1 MSDYTQNVSFGPKD
15 SLTTGDPNKRI
26 LGTQLDAEFSEIQTA
41 IASKE
46 DESNKGQ
53 ASGYAPLNAS
63 ALLADTYL
71 TTNIP
76 RLNAVATFTAPSA
89 ASANGWTINLNS
101 SNPGILFY
109 DSDAVLDEK
118 VWEIRSTGG
127 QLIISAWTDAFGGQ
141 VTPFSINRTGTT
153 IDTVALAAT
162 TVTVNGVSVNN
173 ASILTAGTL
182 PDGRFPATLPAAS
195 GINLT
200 ALNATNLGSGTI
212 PDARFPATL
221 PAASGV
227 NLTALNATNLGSGS
241 IPNARVPA
249 SNVTQHQAALAINTD
264 QLTTDYADDAS
275 TAFTVGSGD
284 AESIRRFT
292 SSSAVTITLPNSVPS
307 GWAVGDTMIVI
318 RGGTGTITF
327 STAGTI
333 RSPGT
338 STVSVQN
345 GKVAVTL
352 AASGVWELSGNV

>member
-15 SLTTGDPNKRI
+15 SLTTGDPNKRV
-26 LGTQLDAEFSEIQTA
+26 LGTQLDAEFAEIQTA

-76 RLNAVATFTAPSA
+76 RLDTANIFASPQTISGTAPEFRIRETDGATNEQYWLFVYTGGSLSLRAYNDALA
-89 ASANGWTINLNS
+89 ASNTAIA
-101 SNPGILFY
+101 I
-109 DSDAVLDEK
+109 E
-118 VWEIRSTGG
+118 
-127 QLIISAWTDAFGGQ
+127 
-141 VTPFSINRTGTT
+141 RTGTT
-153 IDTVALAAT
+153 IDSIAFTAT
-162 TVTVNGVSVNN
+162 TITINGVSIND
-173 ASILTAGTL
+173 AAHLTAGTL

-200 ALNATNLGSGTI
+200 ALNATNLGSGTV

-241 IPNARVPA
+241 VPDARVPA

-264 QLTTDYADDAS
+264 QLVTDYADDAS
-275 TAFTVGSGD
+275 TSFTVGSGD

-292 SSSAVTITLPNSVPS
+292 SASAVTITLPNSVPS
-307 GWAVGDTMIVI
+307 GWAVGDSILVI
-318 RGGTGTITF
+318 RGGTGTVTF
-327 STAGTI
+327 SSAGTI

-338 STVSVQN
+338 SAISVQN
-345 GKVAVTL
+345 GKACATL
-352 AASGVWELSGNV
+352 AAAGVWELSGNV

>member
-71 TTNIP
+71 TSNIP
-76 RLNAVATFTAPSA
+76 RLNSHTTFTGPALGISGNSA
-89 ASANGWTINLNS
+89 VQFQFRETDGAVNEQYWLFVYDGGSFSLRAYADNLLSANPAIT
-101 SNPGILFY
+101 F
-109 DSDAVLDEK
+109 E
-118 VWEIRSTGG
+118 
-127 QLIISAWTDAFGGQ
+127 
-141 VTPFSINRTGTT
+141 RTGTT
-153 IDTVALAAT
+153 VDSIAFAAT
-162 TVTVNGVSVNN
+162 TVTVNGVSVRD
-173 ASILTAGTL
+173 ASILNVGTL

-241 IPNARVPA
+241 VPDARIPA

-264 QLTTDYADDAS
+264 QLVTDYADDAS
-275 TAFTVGSGD
+275 TSFTVGSGD

-292 SSSAVTITLPNSVPS
+292 SASAVTITLPNSVPS
-307 GWAVGDTMIVI
+307 GWAVGDSILVI
-318 RGGTGTITF
+318 RGGTGTVTF
-327 STAGTI
+327 SSAGTI

-338 STVSVQN
+338 SAISVQN
-345 GKVAVTL
+345 GKACATL

>member
-15 SLTTGDPNKRI
+15 SLTTGDPNKRV

-71 TTNIP
+71 TSNIP
-76 RLNAVATFTAPSA
+76 RLALNNTFTGGLQVLSGASSLLEFVETDA
-89 ASANGWTINLNS
+89 AANNGRWGISANAETFYFNVLN
-101 SNPGILFY
+101 
-109 DSDAVLDEK
+109 DA
-118 VWEIRSTGG
+118 RSAEANW
-127 QLIISAWTDAFGGQ
+127 L
-141 VTPFSINRTGTT
+141 VVNRTAN
-153 IDTVALAAT
+153 TVDSIAFTAT
-162 TVTVNGVSVNN
+162 TFTFNGVSIND
-173 ASILTAGTL
+173 AAHLTAGTL

-241 IPNARVPA
+241 VPDARVPA

-264 QLTTDYADDAS
+264 QLVTDYADDAG
-275 TAFTVGSGD
+275 TTYTLGAGD

-292 SSSAVTITLPNSVPS
+292 SASAITITLPNSVPS
-307 GWAVGDTMIVI
+307 GWAVGDTMVVI
-318 RGGTGTITF
+318 RGGTGTVTF